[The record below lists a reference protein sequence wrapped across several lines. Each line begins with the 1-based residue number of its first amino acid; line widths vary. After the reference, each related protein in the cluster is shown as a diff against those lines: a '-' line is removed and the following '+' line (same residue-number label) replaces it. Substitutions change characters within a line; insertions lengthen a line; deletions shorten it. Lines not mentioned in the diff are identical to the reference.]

1 MRGPTHGA
9 RTAPCSLRSPGRGA
23 RSSTSRSTPWRRG
36 GPPGASPF
44 AVSPDVPATSLLAS
58 SPPIGWTPEIDRTQI
73 TIVRPV
79 PWARAIDDIGF
90 HPDRWGERVFR
101 IRAIGGDQW
110 LIRRTGA
117 PELALWV
124 PQGLAPPRGGAFG
137 LYLHVHHGLADRCH
151 AVDRFRR
158 AIGLGRPLR
167 ARPFAD
173 ARRHAIMLYLFDA
186 RLSGATLRDSA
197 EALLGAVPPD
207 WRSCSVRSDLRRL
220 ADAADGLAAG
230 HYRKL
235 LR

>member
-1 MRGPTHGA
+1 M
-9 RTAPCSLRSPGRGA
+9 
-23 RSSTSRSTPWRRG
+23 
-36 GPPGASPF
+36 
-44 AVSPDVPATSLLAS
+44 SPDIPATSLLAS
-58 SPPIGWTPEIDRTQI
+58 APPIGWAPAIDTAQV

-90 HPDRWGERVFR
+90 HPEAWGERVFR
-101 IRAIGGDQW
+101 VRAIGGDQW
-110 LIRRTGA
+110 LIRRSGA

-137 LYLHVHHGLADRCH
+137 LYLHAHQGLASRCH
-151 AVDRFRR
+151 AAERFRR

-186 RLSGATLRDSA
+186 RLAGASLRDSA
-197 EALLGAVPPD
+197 EILLGSAPSD
-207 WRSCSVRSDLRRL
+207 WRTSSVRSDLRRL
-220 ADAADGLAAG
+220 VESANRLAAG
-230 HYRKL
+230 GYRNL